1 MNKTNISFKIIK
13 FIVII
18 GCCIGVVFRISIPD
32 QYINY
37 YMAGVNVLSF
47 FIAINLLLMEC
58 YVGLKKEYKDKRKEL
73 EINVIRAERVKNGI
87 RKFFLGI
94 FGSNVIMVVFL
105 IGIYGYLCKRMAVL
119 NDILGIFSLGLAV
132 SSDLIE
138 EIVVGVLMWRLENK
152 E

>member
-1 MNKTNISFKIIK
+1 M
-13 FIVII
+13 II

-152 E
+152 G

>member
-1 MNKTNISFKIIK
+1 M
-13 FIVII
+13 
-18 GCCIGVVFRISIPD
+18 GFRISIPN
-32 QYINY
+32 QYVNY
-37 YMAGVNVLSF
+37 YMAGVNILSF

-58 YVGLKKEYKDKRKEL
+58 YVGLKKEYKDIRKEL
-73 EINVIRAERVKNGI
+73 EINVIRDERVKNGI

-105 IGIYGYLCKRMAVL
+105 IGIYGYLYKRMAVL